1 MAGVEIK
8 LKDLS
13 IKEKLSIVE
22 SHDKLSKMSQHSVPA
37 ALKIS
42 PLLCKLLKYRYII
55 LKAAKETKTL
65 IASKIVV

>member
-13 IKEKLSIVE
+13 IEEKLSIIE
-22 SHDKLSKMSQHSVPA
+22 SHDKLSKMSQCSVPA

-42 PLLCKLLKYRYII
+42 PLLCKLLKYRDII
-55 LKAAKETKTL
+55 LKAAKEIITS
-65 IASKIVV
+65 IPSKIVV